1 MRTRRPSWTRPR
13 RSSRRS
19 STLRQRKAVLTMRAS
34 LLLSAAP
41 APAPAPARATV
52 AAIDPSLVAG
62 RGAQLGIAQ
71 QEAENGATN
80 GTILPFDTSAYTL
93 SGEASVR
100 QAVKLAPCQY
110 VALTLAQRANAITIT
125 SANPDAPTVS
135 GSAPPATIRP

>member
-62 RGAQLGIAQ
+62 RGAQLGIVQ

-80 GTILPFDTSAYTL
+80 GTILPFDTSAHTL
-93 SGEASVR
+93 SAQASGPQPVNLPPR
-100 QAVKLAPCQY
+100 QHCDFRPSR
-110 VALTLAQRANAITIT
+110 RAN
-125 SANPDAPTVS
+125 PT
-135 GSAPPATIRP
+135 